1 MLQKIEE
8 SCSLNDNNYISD
20 CKITHNSRNIK
31 VMRMIF
37 HKKNGIY
44 NIYFEEMRN
53 FAPIMSMN
61 EFKLTSRYS
70 PTGDQP
76 EAIRLLTEGLQQGER
91 SQVLLGVTGS
101 GKTFT
106 MANVIANVNRPTLI
120 LSHNKTLAAQLYE
133 EMKGFFPDNAVEYY
147 VSYYDYYQPEAY
159 IPHTDTYIEKDLA
172 INEEIDRLR
181 LSAVS
186 SLLSGRRDVVVVSSV
201 SCIYGMG
208 GPSPMQG
215 SIISVKR
222 GEKIDRNAFLRKLV
236 DALYV
241 RNDIALERGNFRV
254 KGDTVDVSMAY
265 SENVVR
271 ITFWDDEIDSI
282 EELDGLT
289 FKRLES
295 FDDYQIYPANLFVTT
310 KEQADKAIHDIQD
323 DLVKQIEYFTEL
335 GDGIKAQRIKER
347 VEYDMEMIK
356 ELGHC
361 SGIENYSRYFDG
373 RAPGERPYC
382 LFDFFPKDFL
392 LMVDESHVSV
402 PQIRAMYGGD
412 RARKQNLVEF
422 GFRLPAAF
430 DNRPLKFEEFE
441 ELINQVIYVSATPA
455 DFELEESEGVV
466 VEQVIRPTGLLDP
479 EIVVRPSENQMDDL
493 LEEIL
498 VRIERKERVLVTTLT
513 KRMAEELTEYLLNNN
528 IHANY
533 IHSDV
538 YTLDRVK
545 ILSDLR
551 ADAYDVLV
559 GVNLLREGLDL
570 PEVSLVAILDADKEG
585 FLRSHRSLTQTA
597 GRAARNVNGLV
608 IMYADTITESMQQTI
623 DETMRR
629 RKKQM
634 LYNEEH
640 GITPQQIVKN
650 ISGSSLAKA
659 NAEQAEAKSIDIKKG
674 KAYQPYVEKETTMV
688 ADPIVGKMSRKQL
701 EDSIKYTTEKMKES
715 ARNMDFLQAAQ
726 YRDEIIRL
734 QDLLALSKDPLNLP

>member
-1 MLQKIEE
+1 
-8 SCSLNDNNYISD
+8 
-20 CKITHNSRNIK
+20 
-31 VMRMIF
+31 
-37 HKKNGIY
+37 
-44 NIYFEEMRN
+44 
-53 FAPIMSMN
+53 MN
-61 EFKLTSRYS
+61 EFKLTSRYK

-76 EAIRLLTEGLQQGER
+76 EAIRQLTEGILSGER
-91 SQVLLGVTGS
+91 AQVLLGVTGS

-106 MANVIANVNRPTLI
+106 MANVIANVNRPTLV
-120 LSHNKTLAAQLYE
+120 LSHNKTLAAQLFE

-159 IPHTDTYIEKDLA
+159 LPSTDTYIEKDLA

-181 LSAVS
+181 LSTIS

-208 GPSPMQG
+208 GPTAMQG
-215 SIISVKR
+215 SIISIRK
-222 GEKIDRNAFLRKLV
+222 GETIVRNNFLRKLV
-236 DALYV
+236 DAMYV
-241 RNDIALERGNFRV
+241 RNDIALERGEFRV
-254 KGDTVDVSMAY
+254 KGDTVDVFMAY
-265 SENVVR
+265 SNNILRV
-271 ITFWDDEIDSI
+271 TFGDDEIEEI
-282 EELDGLT
+282 EELDSVT
-289 FKRLES
+289 FRRIES
-295 FDDYQIYPANLFVTT
+295 FEEYQIYPANIFVT
-310 KEQADKAIHDIQD
+310 DKNQVDRAVRMIQD
-323 DLVKQIEYFTEL
+323 DLSAQIDHFTEL
-335 GDGIKAQRIKER
+335 GDLVKAQRIKER
-347 VEYDMEMIK
+347 VEYDLEMIK

-373 RAPGERPYC
+373 REPGERPYC
-382 LFDFFPKDFL
+382 LFDFLPDDFV
-392 LMVDESHVSV
+392 LMVDESHVTV

-430 DNRPLKFEEFE
+430 DNRPMRFEEFE
-441 ELINQVIYVSATPA
+441 DMVKQTIYVSATPA
-455 DFELEESEGVV
+455 DYELEQAEGVV

-498 VRIERKERVLVTTLT
+498 ARTEKDERVLVTTLT
-513 KRMAEELTEYLLNNN
+513 KRMAEELTEFLLNHNVK
-528 IHANY
+528 ANY

-538 YTLDRVK
+538 ATLDRVQ

-551 ADAYDVLV
+551 AGVYDVLV

-608 IMYADTITESMQQTI
+608 IMYADTVTESMQLTI

-634 LYNEEH
+634 EYNEAH

-650 ISGSSLAKA
+650 VAHSSLAKA
-659 NAEQAEAKSIDIKKG
+659 GAGAEPVPKSG
-674 KAYQPYVEKETTMV
+674 SGSYAYPESGSKAMV
-688 ADPIVGKMSRKQL
+688 ADPIVERMSRKQL
-701 EDSIKYTTEKMKES
+701 EDSIRYTTEKMKE
-715 ARNMDFLQAAQ
+715 AACDMDYLQAAQ
-726 YRDEIIRL
+726 YRDEIVKLQERL
-734 QDLLALSKDPLNLP
+734 ASLPK